1 MTSLTRV
8 LTLLLA
14 SSGMAQAG
22 GPTAVAPDPVPV
34 ASAPAAIHDWSGFY
48 AGLGYGTASGSL
60 DFTPGPYYDLT
71 SGNTTTI
78 FAGYLMQ
85 RGSFVYGGE
94 LALSQGS
101 DLYIDVSPAYTDEE
115 VGRVIDLKA
124 KAGYAANRVLFY
136 GVLGYSQ
143 VEWTIDNP
151 AYDDF
156 TTDGFAYGLGI
167 DYAATNRLTVGLEY
181 LSRSTSGAS
190 YNAGQDADLD
200 LDTLSLRI
208 GYQF

>member
-1 MTSLTRV
+1 MTLLTRI
-8 LTLLLA
+8 LSLFLA
-14 SSGMAQAG
+14 SAGAAHAG
-22 GPTAVAPDPVPV
+22 GPTVVATDSPPAVVT
-34 ASAPAAIHDWSGFY
+34 PAAVHDWSGFY
-48 AGLGYGTASGSL
+48 GGLGYGSATGGLS
-60 DFTPGPYYDLT
+60 FTPGPSYDFT
-71 SGNTTTI
+71 SGTTLSI

-85 RGSFVYGGE
+85 RGAFVYGGE

-101 DLYIDVSPAYTDEE
+101 DVYIDIQPPYTLEE
-115 VGRVIDLKA
+115 LGRVIDLKA

-151 AYDDF
+151 AFENF

-181 LSRSTSGAS
+181 LSRSTSGSS
-190 YNAGQDADLD
+190 YNAGQDADID